1 MNQRENFQRDQSKGL
16 NESQLSQNNEYD
28 RKHRELESEKEKFIT
43 EKRQFQSELL
53 DFKISQKRESAGI
66 EEERKRSETR
76 LREAWERSRLDNIFV
91 LIIGLLVGV
100 IAGYLF
106 KQAGNFI

>member
-1 MNQRENFQRDQSKGL
+1 L

-28 RKHRELESEKEKFIT
+28 RKRRELESEIEKFRT
-43 EKRQFQSELL
+43 EKRQFQNEQF
-53 DFKISQKRESAGI
+53 DVKNSQKRETAGI

-76 LREAWERSRLDNIFV
+76 LRESRERSRQDNIFF